1 MSSSSA
7 LNYNIQSTA
16 SFIAKLLAII
26 TLLFSALILFLL
38 WGVGWFSVIFLTIY
52 ILTSFYLVQSLSLL
66 PFSCSLAETGNIEI
80 KKPTHIAGNIHSR
93 SFYNG
98 WIILLCVEVADKLLV
113 KELQHNKPRKWFIV
127 FYDSVTEEEYHLL
140 ARLINSARWS

>member
-7 LNYNIQSTA
+7 LNYNIQCTE

-26 TLLFSALILFLL
+26 TLLLSALILFLL
-38 WGVGWFSVIFLTIY
+38 WGVGWFSVIFLSLY
-52 ILTSFYLVQSLSLL
+52 IFTSFYLVQSLSLL
-66 PFSCSLAETGNIEI
+66 PFACSLAETGNIEI
-80 KKPTHIAGNIHSR
+80 KKPIHIDGKIHSR

-98 WIILLCVEVADKLLV
+98 WIILLCVEMTDKLLV
-113 KELQHNKPRKWFIV
+113 KERQHNKPRKWFVV
-127 FYDSVTEEEYHLL
+127 FYDSVTKEEYHLL